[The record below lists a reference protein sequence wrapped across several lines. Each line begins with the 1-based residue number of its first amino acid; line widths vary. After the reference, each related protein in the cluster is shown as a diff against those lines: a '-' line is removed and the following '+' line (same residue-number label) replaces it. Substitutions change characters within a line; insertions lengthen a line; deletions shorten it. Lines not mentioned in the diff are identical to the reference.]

1 MCGDEFSSVLFQ
13 LRDRLGQNEAR
24 LMDRRPEDLQ
34 NQIQALKNKT
44 EQNRKMARDARE
56 AADAALRNSTD
67 SEKVRLL
74 TSGGRVTS
82 TRSTSVESI

>member
-34 NQIQALKNKT
+34 NQIEALKNKT
-44 EQNRKMARDARE
+44 EQNRKMARDVRE

-67 SEKVRLL
+67 SENVRLL

-82 TRSTSVESI
+82 TRSTSVESV